1 MRRTY
6 FLDGCGRSM
15 SEAPVL
21 KDTARSSGREA
32 LQKNIQAAMALA
44 GAIRSTLGPKGLD
57 KLLIDDDGRTLVTND
72 GVTVLETAKV
82 EHPVAKMMIN
92 ASSTQDRIA
101 KDGTTSTVIIAGELL
116 QNAWQLILQGIHP
129 ATVARGFRKSEQY
142 VLNCLSDIEI
152 QCTDDTKYSVVK
164 TSLAGKGHNAMQEVV
179 AKTALKAAEMVVD
192 SEGSIDISKIK
203 LLSQT
208 GGKIEDCRVFRGLML
223 PKKRISS
230 NMKKEISD
238 GKILLVDGGL
248 EKKNVSTDLK
258 LNITSVGVLDAFREK
273 ELALLREQVDKMVQM
288 GVEVLACRE
297 SIDDNIKDYLSQN
310 GIQAFRRVSQ
320 DDLSMLVKTC
330 NARLVKSITASEI
343 NDLGNFT
350 SSKNLTIDGKDFWI
364 VEGDGLAATIVA
376 KGSTVDVVNEVERCF
391 DDALGVSVQ
400 LLQAGGIVCG
410 GGAGYVALAR
420 RLRRYAETIPGR
432 EQLAVEAYAD
442 ALEVII
448 RVLAENAGIDPI
460 TTLLDVV
467 AEQTNSNSD
476 RYGIDLIS
484 SEPMDMFTLGVLEPV
499 GIVKQ
504 ALVGATEVAISILRI
519 DDVLWAKQDME
530 MSDIQDDETS

>member
-21 KDTARSSGREA
+21 KDTTRSSGREA

-152 QCTDDTKYSVVK
+152 QSTDDTKYSVVK

-179 AKTALKAAEMVVD
+179 AKTALKAVEMVID

-230 NMKKEISD
+230 NMKKEITE

-248 EKKNVSTDLK
+248 EKKNVSTELK
-258 LNITSVGVLDAFREK
+258 LNITSVGVLDSFREK

-297 SIDDNIKDYLSQN
+297 SIDDSIKDYLSQN
-310 GIQAFRRVSQ
+310 GIQAFRRVAQ
-320 DDLSMLVKTC
+320 DDLNMLLKTC

-343 NDLGNFT
+343 NDLGSFT
-350 SSKNLTIDGKDFWI
+350 SSKNLTIDGKDFWV

-484 SEPMDMFTLGVLEPV
+484 GEPMDMFTLGVLEPV
-499 GIVKQ
+499 GIIKQ
-504 ALVGATEVAISILRI
+504 ALIGATEVAISILRI

-530 MSDIQDDETS
+530 MSDIQDDEMS

>member
-21 KDTARSSGREA
+21 KDTTRSSGREA

-152 QCTDDTKYSVVK
+152 QSTDDTKYSVVK

-320 DDLSMLVKTC
+320 DDLNMLVKTC

-343 NDLGNFT
+343 NDLGSFT

-400 LLQAGGIVCG
+400 LLQAEGIVCG

-484 SEPMDMFTLGVLEPV
+484 NEPMDMFILGVLEPV

>member
-1 MRRTY
+1 M
-6 FLDGCGRSM
+6 
-15 SEAPVL
+15 
-21 KDTARSSGREA
+21 
-32 LQKNIQAAMALA
+32 
-44 GAIRSTLGPKGLD
+44 
-57 KLLIDDDGRTLVTND
+57 
-72 GVTVLETAKV
+72 
-82 EHPVAKMMIN
+82 
-92 ASSTQDRIA
+92 
-101 KDGTTSTVIIAGELL
+101 
-116 QNAWQLILQGIHP
+116 
-129 ATVARGFRKSEQY
+129 
-142 VLNCLSDIEI
+142 
-152 QCTDDTKYSVVK
+152 
-164 TSLAGKGHNAMQEVV
+164 
-179 AKTALKAAEMVVD
+179 
-192 SEGSIDISKIK
+192 
-203 LLSQT
+203 
-208 GGKIEDCRVFRGLML
+208 
-223 PKKRISS
+223 
-230 NMKKEISD
+230 
-238 GKILLVDGGL
+238 
-248 EKKNVSTDLK
+248 
-258 LNITSVGVLDAFREK
+258 GVLDAFREK

-400 LLQAGGIVCG
+400 VLQAEGIICG